1 MVKINSVTLTT
12 TLLRSSVL
20 RDMLVLHKLPVA
32 WMCNLLSF
40 KFENISSAR
49 QLLRYYDRAW
59 FKVLRQSAL
68 FIVSCNFFIS
78 FYATSSFGINKTREK
93 IDRGTWF
100 QTWMYTYTYIIPT
113 ATVRVTCIIYLS
125 ANNCI
130 TVSFL
135 PLFFEYRK
143 CRILSHKLIL
153 A

>member
-32 WMCNLLSF
+32 WMCNLLSIF
-40 KFENISSAR
+40 LQQDSFYGIMIEHALK
-49 QLLRYYDRAW
+49 W
-59 FKVLRQSAL
+59 FVNLHFSLCHA
-68 FIVSCNFFIS
+68 IFFIS

-130 TVSFL
+130 SVSFL
-135 PLFFEYRK
+135 PPFFWISK
-143 CRILSHKLIL
+143 MQDFVS
-153 A
+153 

>member
-20 RDMLVLHKLPVA
+20 RNMLVLHKLPVA

-49 QLLRYYDRAW
+49 QLLRYNDRAW

-68 FIVSCNFFIS
+68 FIVSCHFFIS

-93 IDRGTWF
+93 IDRSTWF
-100 QTWMYTYTYIIPT
+100 QTFMYTYSYIIPT

-130 TVSFL
+130 SVSFL
-135 PLFFEYRK
+135 PPFFWISK
-143 CRILSHKLIL
+143 MQDFVS
-153 A
+153 

>member
-40 KFENISSAR
+40 KFENGIMIEHGLKCFVNLHFSLCHA
-49 QLLRYYDRAW
+49 
-59 FKVLRQSAL
+59 
-68 FIVSCNFFIS
+68 IFFIS

-100 QTWMYTYTYIIPT
+100 QTCIHTYSYIIPT

-130 TVSFL
+130 SVSFL
-135 PLFFEYRK
+135 HPFFWISEMPDFV
-143 CRILSHKLIL
+143 S
-153 A
+153 